1 MIVSFFFKK
10 KESLKLRI
18 TLLTSKL
25 FNCNILIKEYINEY
39 DSYIQRNKYQYSK
52 DNSPIM
58 LIKLFNIKYFY

>member
-1 MIVSFFFKK
+1 MDKI
-10 KESLKLRI
+10 EI
-18 TLLTSKL
+18 LTSSKL